1 MEEFVETKKKRPGT
15 ATTIIKK
22 SEIKVD
28 EVIRYTPKHDEGLST
43 QQVNARKVA
52 KMTNEKP
59 NKGVKSIFSI
69 LMRNFFSF
77 FNVLLYAIG
86 AALIY
91 IKEWQSL
98 LFLVILF
105 SNILIGLIQDFRARR
120 TLKKLLILNEQ
131 KVTVVR
137 DGIELLIPSEDVV
150 LDDIV
155 KLKLGDQIAADGVV
169 VHGSVGVN
177 ESLLTGEPNIIHKA
191 KDDRVLS
198 GSFVTTGTCYYQ
210 VDTIGKL
217 GYAQKLQLRA
227 KVFKRPT
234 SELLNSINSLFK
246 VIGFIVIAM
255 ALLLVFNAFYQG
267 STFEDSVRSIAGSLV
282 AMIPSGMYLLTSMT
296 LAVGVIRLGTKNTL
310 VNEMYSIEMLARV
323 NVLCLD
329 KTGTITDGTMKVNE
343 VVPLKGAKDI
353 DLNIIVASIL
363 RATKD
368 ENATAI
374 ALKNHFKTRKYMEYT
389 KVLPFDSELKCSG
402 AIMEGKTYIIG
413 ASSMVLGP
421 KAQKQVEE
429 VERIY
434 LERGLRVLVLASSRK
449 PFIAKKLPID
459 MTPLALIVIQDNIR
473 AEASEVI
480 KLFQDAGVEVK
491 IISGDDPVSVSEI
504 ARQVG
509 INNAENLL
517 DFSKIDDPS
526 HHSLEDFTIYGRVR
540 PEQKEGIVTK
550 LQSDGKV
557 VAMVGDGVNDVLALK
572 AAQCSIAMGAGSPAA
587 RGVSHLVLLDN
598 NFDVLPS
605 IVDEGRRAI
614 NNLQKTWS
622 LFLVKTIFAIIF
634 SFMFVTAGLLGSKGS
649 GIRYPFEPKHL
660 YLWELLSLGIPAFFL
675 SMQPNKE
682 RVRGT
687 FMDNV
692 ISRSVPAGLLMVAGA
707 FLLYISKNFGE
718 MFGAEISD
726 TSMEM
731 ITMSILTITF
741 LSFVILYRNSLPFN
755 RYRLTLFLVLSLLAI
770 GVIILDNTVGLT
782 FTEKYFLEINISSLE
797 PIHYAILTP
806 INLILTIMYIL
817 VDNKIVKKLRRE

>member
-1 MEEFVETKKKRPGT
+1 MDHLETKKKRPGT

-28 EVIRYTPKHDEGLST
+28 EVIRYSPKYNEGLST
-43 QQVNARKVA
+43 QQVNARKA
-52 KMTNEKP
+52 ARMTNEKP

-69 LMRNFFSF
+69 LMRNLFSF
-77 FNVLLYAIG
+77 FNILLYVIG

-105 SNILIGLIQDFRARR
+105 FNIMIGLIQDLRARH

-131 KVTVVR
+131 RVIVVR
-137 DGIELLIPSEDVV
+137 DGIEIEVATDDVV
-150 LDDIV
+150 LDDII
-155 KLKLGDQIAADGVV
+155 KLKLGDQIAADGLV
-169 VHGSVGVN
+169 VHGAVGVN
-177 ESLLTGEPNIIHKA
+177 ESLLTGEPNIVHKD

-198 GSFVTTGTCYYQ
+198 GSFVTTGTCYYL

-246 VIGFIVIAM
+246 VIGFIVIGM
-255 ALLLVFNAFYQG
+255 ALLMIFNGFYQG

-296 LAVGVIRLGTKNTL
+296 LAVGVIRLGSKNTL

-343 VVPLKGAKDI
+343 VVPLKGAKGI
-353 DLNIIVASIL
+353 DLDVVVASIL

-368 ENATAI
+368 ENPTAL
-374 ALKNHFKTRKYMEYT
+374 ALKKHFTTRKYMQFT
-389 KVLPFDSELKCSG
+389 KVLPFNSESKCSG
-402 AIMEGKTYIIG
+402 AIMEGKTYIMG

-421 KAQKQVEE
+421 KAQKQVEK

-434 LERGLRVLVLASSRK
+434 LERGLRVLVLAISTK
-449 PFIAKKLPID
+449 PFIANKLPID
-459 MTPLALIVIQDNIR
+459 LEPLALIIIQDNIR
-473 AEASEVI
+473 AEAYEVI
-480 KLFQDAGVEVK
+480 KLFQDNGVEVK
-491 IISGDDPVSVSEI
+491 IISGDDSVSVSEI

-509 INNAENLL
+509 INNAESLL
-517 DFSKIDDPS
+517 DFSSIDDPS

-557 VAMVGDGVNDVLALK
+557 VAMIGDGVNDVLALK
-572 AAQCSIAMGAGSPAA
+572 AVQCSIAMGAGSPAA

-634 SFMFVTAGLLGSKGS
+634 SFMFVTAGLLGPKGS

-660 YLWELLSLGIPAFFL
+660 YIWELLSLGIPAFFL

-682 RVRGT
+682 RVKGT

-692 ISRSVPAGLLMVAGA
+692 IRRSVPAGILMVVGA
-707 FLLYISKNFGE
+707 FMLYTTKNFGE
-718 MFGAEISD
+718 MFGMGIGN
-726 TSMEM
+726 TSEEM
-731 ITMSILTITF
+731 ITMSILTISF
-741 LSFVILYRNSLPFN
+741 LSFVILFRNSLPFN
-755 RYRLTLFLVLSLLAI
+755 RYRLILFLTLSILAV
-770 GVIILDNTVGLT
+770 GVIVLDNTLGIT
-782 FTEKYFLEINISSLE
+782 FTGPYFLDLNLSVLQ
-797 PIHYAILTP
+797 PIHYGILII
-806 INLILTIMYIL
+806 INLMLTILYVL
-817 VDNKIVKKLRRE
+817 ADNKIVKKLGRE

>member
-1 MEEFVETKKKRPGT
+1 MDHLETKKKRPGT

-28 EVIRYTPKHDEGLST
+28 EVIRYSPKYNEGLST
-43 QQVNARKVA
+43 QQVNARKA
-52 KMTNEKP
+52 ARMTNEKP

-69 LMRNFFSF
+69 LMRNLFSF
-77 FNVLLYAIG
+77 FNILLYVIG

-105 SNILIGLIQDFRARR
+105 FNIMIGLIQDLRARH

-131 KVTVVR
+131 RVIVVR
-137 DGIELLIPSEDVV
+137 DGIEIEVATDDVV
-150 LDDIV
+150 LDDII
-155 KLKLGDQIAADGVV
+155 KLKLGDQIAADGLV
-169 VHGSVGVN
+169 VHGAVGVN
-177 ESLLTGEPNIIHKA
+177 ESLLTGEPNIVHKD

-198 GSFVTTGTCYYQ
+198 GSFVTTGTCYYL

-246 VIGFIVIAM
+246 VIGFIVIGM
-255 ALLLVFNAFYQG
+255 ALLMIFNGFYQG

-296 LAVGVIRLGTKNTL
+296 LAVGVIRLGSKNTL

-343 VVPLKGAKDI
+343 VVPLKGAKGI
-353 DLNIIVASIL
+353 DLDVVVASIL

-368 ENATAI
+368 ENPTAL
-374 ALKNHFKTRKYMEYT
+374 ALKKHFTTRKYMQFT
-389 KVLPFDSELKCSG
+389 KVLPFNSESKCSG
-402 AIMEGKTYIIG
+402 AIMEGKTYIMG
-413 ASSMVLGP
+413 ASSMVRGP
-421 KAQKQVEE
+421 KAQKQVEK

-434 LERGLRVLVLASSRK
+434 LERGLRVLVLAISTK
-449 PFIAKKLPID
+449 PFIANKLPID
-459 MTPLALIVIQDNIR
+459 LEPLALIIIQDNIR
-473 AEASEVI
+473 AEAYEVI
-480 KLFQDAGVEVK
+480 KLFQDNGVEVK
-491 IISGDDPVSVSEI
+491 IISGDDSVSVSEI

-509 INNAENLL
+509 INNAESLL
-517 DFSKIDDPS
+517 DFSSIDDPS

-557 VAMVGDGVNDVLALK
+557 VAMIGDGVNDVLALK

-634 SFMFVTAGLLGSKGS
+634 SFMFVTAGLLGPKGS

-660 YLWELLSLGIPAFFL
+660 YIWELLSLGIPAFFL

-682 RVRGT
+682 RVKGT

-692 ISRSVPAGLLMVAGA
+692 IRRSVPAGILMVVGA
-707 FLLYISKNFGE
+707 FMLYTTKNFGE
-718 MFGAEISD
+718 MFGMGIGN
-726 TSMEM
+726 TSEEM
-731 ITMSILTITF
+731 ITMSILTISF
-741 LSFVILYRNSLPFN
+741 LSFVILFRNSLPFN
-755 RYRLTLFLVLSLLAI
+755 RYRLILFLTLSILAV
-770 GVIILDNTVGLT
+770 GVIVLDNTLGIT
-782 FTEKYFLEINISSLE
+782 FTGPYFLDLNLSVLQ
-797 PIHYAILTP
+797 PIHYGILII
-806 INLILTIMYIL
+806 INLMLTILYVL
-817 VDNKIVKKLRRE
+817 ADNKIVKKLGRE